1 MSNKK
6 ITVMAGTPV
15 DTEMGCRL
23 LKANFSC
30 ALDPIAVTDTPEKQT
45 FFQTSDSAVRARIV
59 KSLIASAISRG
70 SELIFVYCNSL
81 SATVDFEAISRD
93 LHIKIITPF
102 KAYQAT
108 AKQCKR
114 VGLLTANAQGASG
127 IEKELVQ
134 TNEKIK
140 LYSISNLDWV
150 NSIENKEDAKT
161 ICQNYG
167 LPESVQFFETNKVE
181 KIIFGC
187 THFPYFMKEYQ
198 TMTAIDCLS
207 PDEYMLAEVVK
218 ALNLVKIKTKTL

>member
-1 MSNKK
+1 MANKK

-23 LKANFSC
+23 LQANFT
-30 ALDPIAVTDTPEKQT
+30 LDLDSIAVADTPEKQT
-45 FFQTSDSAVRARIV
+45 VFQTSDPAVRARIV
-59 KSLIASAISRG
+59 KSMIASAISRG

-81 SATVDFEAISRD
+81 SATVDFEAISHELR
-93 LHIKIITPF
+93 IKIITPF
-102 KAYQAT
+102 KAYQQT

-134 TNEKIK
+134 TNEELK

-187 THFPYFMKEYQ
+187 THFPYFMEEYQ
-198 TMTAIDCLS
+198 RMTAIECLS
-207 PDEYMLAEVVK
+207 PDEYMLDEVVK
-218 ALNLVKIKTKTL
+218 ALELAKIKTETL